1 MEQLKCGVGIDM
13 AMQKFDVCF
22 SVIDT
27 EQCVKVKATRQF
39 ENNPKGFVNFLEW
52 VKKQHK
58 AVAVPVVFLVEASG
72 VYHEQLAW
80 YLYQHNQAISIILP
94 NKAKRYKEA
103 LGIHSKTDKLDA
115 KALAQ
120 MVCEQ
125 RLKRWQPI
133 SKSIYQ
139 LRAITRQIERISNH
153 ITSFQNQLHAL
164 EHGMFREKMVE
175 KMVFNNIALLEKQK
189 KQLMAVIEK
198 MIKNDVELNEHYEQI
213 SKIKGIGVITFAVL
227 VAETDGFAL
236 IENQAQL
243 VSYAGYDVIENQSG
257 KHTGKTKISKKGNSH
272 IRRAL
277 HLPAFTAVRCKQEP
291 FSTLYERVYGNS
303 KIKMKAYTAVQK
315 KLLVLVYTLWKKKE
329 AYQPNYNLI
338 ISKEEELVLSFG

>member
-1 MEQLKCGVGIDM
+1 MELLKCGVGIDM

-22 SVIDT
+22 SVIDS
-27 EQCVKVKATRQF
+27 EQRVTIKATHQF
-39 ENNPKGFVNFLEW
+39 ENNPKGFVRFLDW
-52 VKKQHK
+52 VKKHHK
-58 AVAVPVVFLVEASG
+58 QPIPIDFVVEASG
-72 VYHEQLAW
+72 VYHEQLSW
-80 YLYQHNQAISIILP
+80 YLFEQGQSISIILP

-125 RLKRWQPI
+125 RLKLWQPT
-133 SKSIYQ
+133 SKNTYQ
-139 LRAITRQIERISNH
+139 LRTITRQIERIAYH

-164 EHGMFREKMVE
+164 EHGMFRELTVE
-175 KMVFNNIALLEKQK
+175 KMIAKNIALLEKQK
-189 KQLMAVIEK
+189 EQLIGVVEK
-198 MIKNDVELNEHYEQI
+198 MIKKDQVLNKHYEQI
-213 SKIKGIGVITFAVL
+213 SGIKGFGLLTFAVL

-236 IENQAQL
+236 IENQSQL

-277 HLPAFTAVRCKQEP
+277 HMPAFTVVRYKQKP
-291 FSTLYERVYGNS
+291 FIALYERVYENS

-315 KLLVLVYTLWKKKE
+315 KLLVIVYTLWKKQE
-329 AYQPNYNLI
+329 MYQPDYVFI
-338 ISKEEELVLSFG
+338 TSKEEELEPSFG

>member
-1 MEQLKCGVGIDM
+1 MELLKCGVGIDM

-27 EQCVKVKATRQF
+27 EQRVTVKATRQF
-39 ENNPKGFVNFLEW
+39 ENTPKGFVCFLDW
-52 VKKQHK
+52 VKKHSKQPL
-58 AVAVPVVFLVEASG
+58 PVVFLVEASG

-80 YLYQHNQAISIILP
+80 YLYQHDQAITIILP

-125 RLKRWQPI
+125 RLKLWQPI

-139 LRAITRQIERISNH
+139 LRTITRQIERITNH

-175 KMVFNNIALLEKQK
+175 KMVSNNIELLEKQK
-189 KQLMAVIEK
+189 KQLLSVIETL
-198 MIKNDVELNEHYEQI
+198 IKNDAELNERYEQI
-213 SKIKGIGVITFAVL
+213 SKIKGIGLITYAVL

-236 IENQAQL
+236 IENQSQL

-277 HLPAFTAVRCKQEP
+277 HLPAFTAVRCKQKP
-291 FSTLYERVYGNS
+291 FSTLYERVYENS

-329 AYQPNYNLI
+329 AYQPNYTLV